1 MEAPTLIDRFDDAA
15 CALTTIRSL
24 AEISCNNLLNQEE
37 LESLFEAVY
46 KIASQACRFL

>member
-1 MEAPTLIDRFDDAA
+1 MDTPTLIDRFDDAT

-24 AEISCNNLLNQEE
+24 AEISYNNSLKLDE
-37 LESLFEAVY
+37 LEALFEAIY